1 MERQHGVPH
10 LSEHPDLSPREP
22 RIHISVLDLPGGAT
36 GVEWDVRACHSFE
49 AEPGRWRRLRPGVPL
64 PQ

>member
-10 LSEHPDLSPREP
+10 LSENPDLSPREP

>member
-10 LSEHPDLSPREP
+10 LSEHPDISPREP